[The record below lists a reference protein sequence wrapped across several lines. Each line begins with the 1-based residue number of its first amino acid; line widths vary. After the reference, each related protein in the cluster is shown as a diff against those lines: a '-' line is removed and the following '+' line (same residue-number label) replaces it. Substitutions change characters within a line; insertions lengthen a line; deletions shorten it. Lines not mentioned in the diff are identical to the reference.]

1 MLDEGV
7 IKYQLDYSES
17 TAPEPALIE
26 DISNWRTLLF
36 QMGLIGQDPDR
47 YGGLGYGNI
56 SCRIPESDNHQ
67 FIVSGTQTGHL
78 NQLTPEHFCTV
89 THCDV
94 EGNHLIASGPV
105 KPSSEAITHGA
116 IYQYKSDANVVIH
129 VHCPEIWRCHEMLRL
144 PHSSED
150 VRYGTPELAAEIK
163 AMMEEGAFD
172 NCQLMVIPGHEDGV
186 ISFGATAEQA
196 GHEVVKVLA
205 SAIQNFK

>member
-1 MLDEGV
+1 
-7 IKYQLDYSES
+7 
-17 TAPEPALIE
+17 
-26 DISNWRTLLF
+26 
-36 QMGLIGQDPDR
+36 
-47 YGGLGYGNI
+47 
-56 SCRIPESDNHQ
+56 
-67 FIVSGTQTGHL
+67 
-78 NQLTPEHFCTV
+78 
-89 THCDV
+89 
-94 EGNHLIASGPV
+94 
-105 KPSSEAITHGA
+105 
-116 IYQYKSDANVVIH
+116 